1 MQGILRTIWD
11 HKRESVRRAKERL
24 PEASLLA
31 EVKPLLGTPCR
42 GFAEALRRTAS
53 ERGAAVIAEVKKASP
68 SKGLIRPDFRPAE
81 IAASYAAGRRGLSLG
96 AHGGGVF
103 PRRTGV
109 LREVRQTVTLPI
121 LRKDF
126 VLDPYQVLEAR
137 AWGADAVLLIAA
149 ALSADQMRELAQTA
163 SEVEIDVLIESHSEP
178 EIEQALQIP
187 GALIGINN
195 RNLETFEVSLATTE
209 RLKRLI
215 PDDRFAVSE
224 SGIHEKADVER
235 VLAAG
240 VSAFLVG
247 EAFMRKEN
255 PGEALKELF
264 YA

>member
-81 IAASYAAGRRGLSLG
+81 IAASYAAGGAGCLSVLTEEEFFLG
-96 AHGGGVF
+96 GPG
-103 PRRTGV
+103 
-109 LREVRQTVTLPI
+109 VTLPI

>member
-1 MQGILRTIWD
+1 MN
-11 HKRESVRRAKERL
+11 SAARR
-24 PEASLLA
+24 S
-31 EVKPLLGTPCR
+31 KPDQN
-42 GFAEALRRTAS
+42 RRTEKACREFS
-53 ERGAAVIAEVKKASP
+53 GLFGITNGNLSGGRRSGFLKRRFSRKASP

-81 IAASYAAGRRGLSLG
+81 IAASYAEGGAACLSVLTEEEFFLG
-96 AHGGGVF
+96 G
-103 PRRTGV
+103 PEV
-109 LREVRQTVTLPI
+109 LREARQTVTLPI

-163 SEVEIDVLIESHSEP
+163 SEVGIDVLIESHSEP

-187 GALIGINN
+187 EAMIGINN

-209 RLKRLI
+209 RLKQLI

-224 SGIHEKADVER
+224 SGIHQRADVDR

>member
-81 IAASYAAGRRGLSLG
+81 IAASYAAGGAACLSVLTEEEFFLG
-96 AHGGGVF
+96 G
-103 PRRTGV
+103 PGV

-255 PGEALKELF
+255 PGEVLKELF

>member
-68 SKGLIRPDFRPAE
+68 SKGLIRPDIRPAE
-81 IAASYAAGRRGLSLG
+81 IAASYAAGGAACLSVLTEEEFFLG
-96 AHGGGVF
+96 G
-103 PRRTGV
+103 PGV

-149 ALSADQMRELAQTA
+149 AFRK
-163 SEVEIDVLIESHSEP
+163 LI
-178 EIEQALQIP
+178 
-187 GALIGINN
+187 
-195 RNLETFEVSLATTE
+195 
-209 RLKRLI
+209 
-215 PDDRFAVSE
+215 
-224 SGIHEKADVER
+224 
-235 VLAAG
+235 
-240 VSAFLVG
+240 
-247 EAFMRKEN
+247 FMMQ
-255 PGEALKELF
+255 PTSVCVTSP
-264 YA
+264 

>member
-24 PEASLLA
+24 PEAALLA
-31 EVKPLLGTPCR
+31 EVKPLLETPCR
-42 GFAEALRRTAS
+42 GFAEELRRTAS

-81 IAASYAAGRRGLSLG
+81 IAASYAEGGAACLSVLTEEEFFLG
-96 AHGGGVF
+96 G
-103 PRRTGV
+103 PEV
-109 LREVRQTVTLPI
+109 LREARQTVTLPI

-149 ALSADQMRELAQTA
+149 ALSADQMRDLAQTA
-163 SEVEIDVLIESHSEP
+163 SEVGIDVLIESHSEP

-187 GALIGINN
+187 EAMIGINN

-209 RLKRLI
+209 RLKQLI

-224 SGIHEKADVER
+224 SGIHQRADVDR

>member
-81 IAASYAAGRRGLSLG
+81 IAASYAAGGAACLSVLTEEEFFLG
-96 AHGGGVF
+96 G
-103 PRRTGV
+103 PGV

-126 VLDPYQVLEAR
+126 VEAR

-163 SEVEIDVLIESHSEP
+163 SEAGIDVLIESHSEP
-178 EIEQALQIP
+178 EIDQALQIP